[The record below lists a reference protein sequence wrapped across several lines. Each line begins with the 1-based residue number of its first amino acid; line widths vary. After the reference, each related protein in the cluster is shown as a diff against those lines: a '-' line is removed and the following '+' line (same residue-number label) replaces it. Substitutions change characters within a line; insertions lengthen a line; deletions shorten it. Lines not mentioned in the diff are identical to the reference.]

1 MLSNIYYEIRGTAID
16 LYASKVLTYDLQ
28 DALQKYGKY
37 ENSSD
42 RQNVLNEI
50 KKLKAYCKLPLWK
63 TKSVV
68 QYARKV
74 ATSHIL
80 DETVRAEAVNYVD
93 SLESNLDSLIARM
106 PFFFSHK
113 SSKNIKN
120 AYSISEV
127 KRSSSD
133 NKDSVDKQPNDLL
146 LSLLKIAGI
155 MQRIHD
161 L

>member
-1 MLSNIYYEIRGTAID
+1 MSVRLNVTADDPSDIVGDGITEIILDENGAYEIRGTAID

-63 TKSVV
+63 TKSEV

-80 DETVRAEAVNYVD
+80 DETVRAEAVN
-93 SLESNLDSLIARM
+93 
-106 PFFFSHK
+106 
-113 SSKNIKN
+113 
-120 AYSISEV
+120 
-127 KRSSSD
+127 
-133 NKDSVDKQPNDLL
+133 
-146 LSLLKIAGI
+146 
-155 MQRIHD
+155 
-161 L
+161 